1 MDEPD
6 LMSCIVNHVDPVHHP
21 HLYSISQGARWVGKD
36 DFPACSEWADEIEKW
51 LRFIRDH
58 KVDGMKVWGNFFL
71 PRLRDHAP
79 KRDEAL
85 SEIAVAYFL
94 EARCGFPV
102 KAWEPEGSVGK
113 KGEPLKGEFLVEFQ
127 PSGQIFV
134 EVKSPGWEQEVVTT
148 QGPASPRLR
157 QPKHLDG
164 EGGPTDPVA
173 PVRGAVAKAYPK
185 LPDSMPTLLVI
196 TDDLK
201 VALNAWPDTV
211 EIALYCERAEGYTN
225 GYLAEDGCFVG
236 CRYERLGAVGILNV
250 ELKGVFMEYRFTLFR
265 NPNCLGSVALPQEL
279 FADYPAYEGL
289 T

>member
-1 MDEPD
+1 VDEPD
-6 LMSCIVNHVDPVHHP
+6 LLSCIVNHVDSVHHP
-21 HLYSISQGARWVGKD
+21 HLCSISQGARWVGKD
-36 DFPACSEWADEIEKW
+36 AFPACSEWAEEIEKW
-51 LRFIRDH
+51 LQFIRDH

-102 KAWEPEGSVGK
+102 KAWEPEGSIGK

-134 EVKSPGWEQEVVTT
+134 EVKSPGWESEVVHN
-148 QGPASPRLR
+148 QGKDSPRLR
-157 QPKHLDG
+157 QPKYLKG
-164 EGGPTDPVA
+164 ESGRTDPGTA
-173 PVRGAVAKAYPK
+173 VRQAVAKAYPK
-185 LPDSMPTLLVI
+185 LQDSMPTLLI
-196 TDDLK
+196 IADDLM
-201 VALNAWPDTV
+201 VPLNAWPDATQD
-211 EIALYCERAEGYTN
+211 ALYCPQADGYTE
-225 GYLAEDGCFVG
+225 GCLAEDGCFAG
-236 CRYERLGAVGILNV
+236 KQYERLGAVGTLNV
-250 ELKGVFMEYRFTLFR
+250 LLKDTTFLYRFALFR